1 MLRVRGF
8 ESSIKYDRNLM
19 LRELE
24 GYMLNIKTDIH
35 SISDFKRKTP
45 DFVKRLKK
53 TGKPVVLTMNG
64 RAQVVVQDAESY
76 QNMLDI
82 LERVKD
88 IDAIREGLSDIDQG
102 NTMSLNAFDKEM
114 KRRHPVLKRK

>member
-1 MLRVRGF
+1 
-8 ESSIKYDRNLM
+8 
-19 LRELE
+19 
-24 GYMLNIKTDIH
+24 MLNIKTDIH

-102 NTMSLNAFDKEM
+102 NTLSLNAFDKEM

>member
-1 MLRVRGF
+1 
-8 ESSIKYDRNLM
+8 
-19 LRELE
+19 
-24 GYMLNIKTDIH
+24 MLNISRDIH

-45 DFVKRLKK
+45 DFLRQLKK

-64 RAQVVVQDAESY
+64 RASLVVQDAESY

-88 IDAIREGLSDIDQG
+88 IDAIR
-102 NTMSLNAFDKEM
+102 
-114 KRRHPVLKRK
+114 

>member
-1 MLRVRGF
+1 
-8 ESSIKYDRNLM
+8 
-19 LRELE
+19 
-24 GYMLNIKTDIH
+24 MLNISRDIH

-45 DFVKRLKK
+45 DFLRQLKK

-64 RAQVVVQDAESY
+64 RASLVVQDAESY

-88 IDAIREGLSDIDQG
+88 IDAIREGLEDVEQG
-102 NTMSLNAFDKEM
+102 STMSMESFDAEM
-114 KRRHPVLKRK
+114 KRKHRVLKRK